1 MFDRVIVVVASR
13 WFRLVLVS
21 LLVLSLQSTLFSEVR
36 PFGYAIQILAIF
48 VACAGAT
55 HDVYTG
61 AVAGLVSGFMY
72 DAILATPLGI
82 SALVLGVVG
91 AAAAVMLQP
100 FRDPTWW
107 LRLLVVGAAA
117 ALGEVVTP
125 LLKAVVG
132 LDGWLEWRILG
143 ALSVTFVAAV
153 VFAAPMITLAR
164 WTLREKV
171 IYGSR

>member
-1 MFDRVIVVVASR
+1 MFERLVAVVRSR
-13 WFRLVLVS
+13 WFRMVLVS
-21 LLVLSLQSTLFSEVR
+21 LSVLSLQTTLFSEVR
-36 PFGYAIQILAIF
+36 PFGYAVQILAIF

-55 HDVYTG
+55 QDVYTG

-91 AAAAVMLQP
+91 AGAAVMLQP

-107 LRLLVVGAAA
+107 LRLLVIGVAA
-117 ALGEVVTP
+117 ALAEVVTP
-125 LLKAVVG
+125 LVKAVVG

-143 ALSVTFVAAV
+143 AMLVTFGAACL
-153 VFAAPMITLAR
+153 FAAPMITLAR

>member
-1 MFDRVIVVVASR
+1 M
-13 WFRLVLVS
+13 
-21 LLVLSLQSTLFSEVR
+21 
-36 PFGYAIQILAIF
+36 
-48 VACAGAT
+48 
-55 HDVYTG
+55 YTG
-61 AVAGLVSGFMY
+61 AIAGLVSGFMY

-82 SALVLGVVG
+82 SALVLGMVG
-91 AAAAVMLQP
+91 ALAAVMLQP

-107 LRLLVVGAAA
+107 LRLLVIGVAA

-125 LLKAVVG
+125 LMKAVVG

-143 ALSVTFVAAV
+143 ALCVTFVAALV
-153 VFAAPMITLAR
+153 VAAPMISLAR

>member
-21 LLVLSLQSTLFSEVR
+21 LLVLSLQTTLFSEVR

-72 DAILATPLGI
+72 DAILATPLGV

-143 ALSVTFVAAV
+143 ALSVTFGAAV

>member
-1 MFDRVIVVVASR
+1 MLDRLIVVVASR

-21 LLVLSLQSTLFSEVR
+21 LLVLSLQTTLFSEVR
-36 PFGYAIQILAIF
+36 PFGFAIQILAIF
-48 VACAGAT
+48 VASAGAT

-82 SALVLGVVG
+82 SALVLGAVG
-91 AAAAVMLQP
+91 AGAAVMLQP

-107 LRLLVVGAAA
+107 LRLLVIGIAA
-117 ALGEVVTP
+117 ALGDVVTP
-125 LLKAVVG
+125 LVKAVVG

-143 ALSVTFVAAV
+143 VMLVTFVAAG
-153 VFAAPMITLAR
+153 VFAAPMIPLAR
-164 WTLREKV
+164 WTLREKAV
-171 IYGSR
+171 YGSR

>member
-1 MFDRVIVVVASR
+1 
-13 WFRLVLVS
+13 
-21 LLVLSLQSTLFSEVR
+21 
-36 PFGYAIQILAIF
+36 
-48 VACAGAT
+48 
-55 HDVYTG
+55 
-61 AVAGLVSGFMY
+61 
-72 DAILATPLGI
+72 
-82 SALVLGVVG
+82 
-91 AAAAVMLQP
+91 
-100 FRDPTWW
+100 
-107 LRLLVVGAAA
+107 LLVVGAAA

-132 LDGWLEWRILG
+132 LDGWLELRILG

>member
-1 MFDRVIVVVASR
+1 MLDRIIAAAASR

-21 LLVLSLQSTLFSEVR
+21 LLVLSLQTTLFSEVR

-48 VACAGAT
+48 VASAGAT
-55 HDVYTG
+55 HDVYVG

-91 AAAAVMLQP
+91 ATAALMLQP

-107 LRLLVVGAAA
+107 LRLLVIGVAA

-143 ALSVTFVAAV
+143 AMSVTFVAAL
-153 VFAAPMITLAR
+153 VFAAPMISLAR
-164 WTLREKV
+164 WTLREKA

>member
-1 MFDRVIVVVASR
+1 MLDRIIGAAASR

-21 LLVLSLQSTLFSEVR
+21 LLVLSLQTTLFSEVR

-48 VACAGAT
+48 VASAGAT
-55 HDVYTG
+55 HDVYVG

-91 AAAAVMLQP
+91 ATAALMLQP

-107 LRLLVVGAAA
+107 LRLLVIGVAA

-143 ALSVTFVAAV
+143 AMSVTFFAAL
-153 VFAAPMITLAR
+153 VFAAPMISLAR
-164 WTLREKV
+164 WTLPEKA